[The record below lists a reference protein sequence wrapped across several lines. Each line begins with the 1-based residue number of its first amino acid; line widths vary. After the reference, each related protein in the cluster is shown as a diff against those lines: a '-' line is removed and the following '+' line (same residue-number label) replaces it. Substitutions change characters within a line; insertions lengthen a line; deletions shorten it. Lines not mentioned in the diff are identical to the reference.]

1 MILALLLF
9 NNLYFGQIIT
19 SEKKAGQIQSLDEL
33 IS

>member
-1 MILALLLF
+1 MILALLIF

-19 SEKKAGQIQSLDEL
+19 TERKAGQIQSLYEL